1 MGVSKTRISVVAP
14 NWNEMPYFRD
24 MFLESL
30 ANQTF
35 KDFEV
40 IIVDGGSI
48 DGSLEAIEPYYD
60 KFPINW
66 IVDETHNIGYIRN
79 VGAYHAKGDLMVQ
92 TSSDIAFPPD
102 LLERINNEF
111 ESRPDLI
118 ALGGRTIPTGDISWV
133 PKFAYWGFDHLRW
146 LFTHSWMP
154 VKHRKMRPAGN
165 FLCIYS
171 SLFFFLGKYPEVK
184 INEDGLFGY
193 KIDEY
198 CKLSRKIAEFR
209 RDFKVDHHVKRFE
222 QKSGIQ
228 GILFYIY
235 VFGLFFPW
243 LRGILKPFEE
253 RSALEFSTRSDLE
266 LIKEVD

>member
-1 MGVSKTRISVVAP
+1 MRFSIVAP

-40 IIVDGGSI
+40 IIVDAGSN
-48 DGSLEAIEPYYD
+48 DGSLEAIEPYKD
-60 KFPINW
+60 LFPIKW
-66 IVDETHNIGYIRN
+66 VIDETHNIGYIRN
-79 VGAYHAKGDLMVQ
+79 VGARYAEGKIMVQ
-92 TSSDIAFPPD
+92 TSSDIAFPND
-102 LLERINNEF
+102 LLERIDAKFNED
-111 ESRPDLI
+111 PALI
-118 ALGGRTIPTGDISWV
+118 AMGGRTIPTGDISWV
-133 PKFAYWGFDHLRW
+133 PKLAYWGFDHLRW
-146 LFTHSWMP
+146 LFTHSWLP
-154 VKHRKMRPAGN
+154 FKWRKMRPAGN
-165 FLCIYS
+165 FLCIYH
-171 SLFFFLGKYPEVK
+171 SLFIFLKGYPEVK

-198 CKLSRKIAEFR
+198 CQLSQLKAEFR
-209 RDFKVDHHVKRFE
+209 RDFKVNHHVKRFE

-228 GILFYIY
+228 GLLFYIY

-253 RSALEFSTRSDLE
+253 RSALEFSSRSDLQE
-266 LIKEVD
+266 IIKEVD

>member
-1 MGVSKTRISVVAP
+1 MRISVVAP
-14 NWNEMPYFRD
+14 NRNEMPYFRD

-40 IIVDGGSI
+40 IIVDGGSK
-48 DGSLEAIEPYYD
+48 DGSLEAIEPYLD
-60 KFPINW
+60 LFPIKW
-66 IVDETHNIGYIRN
+66 VVDETHNIGYIRN
-79 VGAYHAKGDLMVQ
+79 VGAYHVRGDLMLQ
-92 TSSDIAFPPD
+92 TSSDIALPPD
-102 LLERINNEF
+102 LLENLNKEF
-111 ESRPDLI
+111 ESRPKLI
-118 ALGGRTIPTGDISWV
+118 ALGGRTVPVGDISWV
-133 PKFAYWGFDHLRW
+133 PKLAYWCFDHLRW
-146 LFTHSWMP
+146 LFTHSWLP
-154 VKHRKMRPAGN
+154 LNWRKMRPAGN
-165 FLCIYS
+165 FLCINS

-198 CKLSRKIAEFR
+198 CQLSQLTAEFR
-209 RDFKVDHHVKRFE
+209 RDYKVIHHVKRFE

-228 GILFYIY
+228 GLLFYIY

-253 RSALEFSTRSDLE
+253 RSAEAFSTRSDL
-266 LIKEVD
+266 KEIAPDIEQVN